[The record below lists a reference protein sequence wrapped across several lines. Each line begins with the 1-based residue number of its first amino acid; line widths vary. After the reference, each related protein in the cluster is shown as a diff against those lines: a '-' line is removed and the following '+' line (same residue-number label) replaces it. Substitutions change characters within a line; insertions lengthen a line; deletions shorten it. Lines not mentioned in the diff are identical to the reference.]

1 MNTKQFSMSPKTRY
15 ILLAVMGTLAL
26 AITVM
31 IFAFSSESKAESGER
46 SHGVTE
52 TVAEILIPGFSDMT
66 PDEQTE
72 IVNTLHRPVRKI
84 AHFSE
89 FCLLGMLACAL
100 MYIIGKGKYLL
111 WWIVPTVT
119 CLFLA
124 TADEVYQIFTG
135 RGSSAT
141 DVIIDFSGS
150 VVGICLVHL
159 LFYVIARR
167 KAKKQCAKEN
177 TP

>member
-1 MNTKQFSMSPKTRY
+1 MNTKYLSVSPKTRY
-15 ILLAVMGTLAL
+15 ILLAIIGGLTLG
-26 AITVM
+26 IMIM
-31 IFAFSSESKAESGER
+31 IFAFSSESKADSGAR

-52 TVAEILIPGFSDMT
+52 IVAEILVPGFEDMT
-66 PDEQTE
+66 PDEQTR

-89 FCLLGMLACAL
+89 FCLLGMLSAFL
-100 MYIIGKGKYLL
+100 VFLFGKGKYWM
-111 WWIVPTVT
+111 WWVIPTVS
-119 CLFLA
+119 CLLLA

-141 DVIIDFSGS
+141 DVIIDFMGS

-159 LFYVIARR
+159 ALYLVARK
-167 KAKKQCAKEN
+167 KAKKSCE
-177 TP
+177 